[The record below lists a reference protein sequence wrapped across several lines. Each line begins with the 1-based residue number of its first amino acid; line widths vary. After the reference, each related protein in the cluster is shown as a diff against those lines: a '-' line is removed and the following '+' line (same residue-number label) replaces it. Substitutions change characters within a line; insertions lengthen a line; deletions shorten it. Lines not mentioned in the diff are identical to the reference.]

1 VSIVHPAFIDS
12 MLGYFNLLVVVVVVA
27 DPTGAFWSKRS
38 LLGVHIFANWH
49 VSNAC
54 PSID

>member
-38 LLGVHIFANWH
+38 LLGVHIFAN
-49 VSNAC
+49 
-54 PSID
+54 